1 MGGDDGARG
10 GRRAG
15 RTLKPAVSARVPV
28 GTYAAMWLLI
38 LLILALILF
47 GVWGA
52 IKLAF
57 WVLLIALAVAL
68 VVGFLGRGLLGGRRS
83 AL

>member
-1 MGGDDGARG
+1 MAQHPLQRDLTGLG
-10 GRRAG
+10 
-15 RTLKPAVSARVPV
+15 LPLVPL
-28 GTYAAMWLLI
+28 GTYADMWLLI

-68 VVGFLGRGLLGGRRS
+68 IVGFLGRGLFGGRRG
-83 AL
+83 AI

>member
-1 MGGDDGARG
+1 MPLGIH
-10 GRRAG
+10 AG
-15 RTLKPAVSARVPV
+15 
-28 GTYAAMWLLI
+28 MWLLI

-52 IKLAF
+52 IKVAF

-68 VVGFLGRGLLGGRRS
+68 IVGFLGRGLFGGRRG
-83 AL
+83 AI

>member
-28 GTYAAMWLLI
+28 GTYTAMWLLI

-68 VVGFLGRGLLGGRRS
+68 VVGFLGRGLFGGRRS

>member
-1 MGGDDGARG
+1 MP
-10 GRRAG
+10 
-15 RTLKPAVSARVPV
+15 L
-28 GTYAAMWLLI
+28 GTYAGMWLLI

-57 WVLLIALAVAL
+57 WVLLIALVVAL
-68 VVGFLGRGLLGGRRS
+68 IVGFLGRGLFGTRRG

>member
-1 MGGDDGARG
+1 
-10 GRRAG
+10 
-15 RTLKPAVSARVPV
+15 
-28 GTYAAMWLLI
+28 MWLLI

-57 WVLLIALAVAL
+57 WVLLVAL
-68 VVGFLGRGLLGGRRS
+68 VVALIVGFLGRGLFGARRG

>member
-1 MGGDDGARG
+1 VGGDDGARG

-68 VVGFLGRGLLGGRRS
+68 VVGFLGRGLFGSRRS

>member
-1 MGGDDGARG
+1 
-10 GRRAG
+10 
-15 RTLKPAVSARVPV
+15 
-28 GTYAAMWLLI
+28 MWFLI
-38 LLILALILF
+38 LLILALIVF

-57 WVLLIALAVAL
+57 WVLLIALAVA
-68 VVGFLGRGLLGGRRS
+68 VVAGFLGRGLFRSRRG

>member
-1 MGGDDGARG
+1 MAPGP
-10 GRRAG
+10 AG
-15 RTLKPAVSARVPV
+15 YLWR
-28 GTYAAMWLLI
+28 MWFLI
-38 LLILALILF
+38 LLILALIVF

-57 WVLLIALAVAL
+57 WVLLIALAVA
-68 VVGFLGRGLLGGRRS
+68 VVAGFLGRGLFSSRRG

>member
-1 MGGDDGARG
+1 MSLGIHEG
-10 GRRAG
+10 
-15 RTLKPAVSARVPV
+15 
-28 GTYAAMWLLI
+28 MWLLI

-52 IKLAF
+52 IQLAF

-68 VVGFLGRGLLGGRRS
+68 VVGFLGRGLFGGRRS

>member
-1 MGGDDGARG
+1 
-10 GRRAG
+10 
-15 RTLKPAVSARVPV
+15 
-28 GTYAAMWLLI
+28 MWLLI

-57 WVLLIALAVAL
+57 WVLLIALVVAL
-68 VVGFLGRGLLGGRRS
+68 IVGFLGRSLFGTRRG

>member
-1 MGGDDGARG
+1 
-10 GRRAG
+10 
-15 RTLKPAVSARVPV
+15 
-28 GTYAAMWLLI
+28 MWLLI

-52 IKLAF
+52 IKIAF
-57 WVLLIALAVAL
+57 WVLLIALAVA
-68 VVGFLGRGLLGGRRS
+68 VVAGFLGRGLFTGRRG